1 MWRFVSQS
9 SSDRHP
15 HLRSL
20 NEHIGRQTWEWDPDA
35 GTQEDRD
42 KVEQLRAAFVASK
55 DTQKHSSDELLR
67 LQVLDPPLPTLS
79 PSAPRPSRACICAL
93 HHTCKVRHKHQHGI
107 ACNPRAGCRPR
118 CGGSGRRRSR
128 SPS

>member
-20 NEHIGRQTWEWDPDA
+20 NEHIGRQTWEWDPAA

-42 KVEQLRAAFVASK
+42 KVEQLRAAFAGSK

-67 LQVLDPPLPTLS
+67 LQVLDPHLS
-79 PSAPRPSRACICAL
+79 DPPSASPASSVPVSAGLHRA
-93 HHTCKVRHKHQHGI
+93 
-107 ACNPRAGCRPR
+107 
-118 CGGSGRRRSR
+118 S
-128 SPS
+128 

>member
-9 SSDRHP
+9 NSDRHP

-42 KVEQLRAAFVASK
+42 KAEQLRAAFVASK

-67 LQVLDPPLPTLS
+67 LQVPDPPLPTPPIRSMSLY
-79 PSAPRPSRACICAL
+79 RPTSHFAACVLCISGAAL
-93 HHTCKVRHKHQHGI
+93 IR
-107 ACNPRAGCRPR
+107 
-118 CGGSGRRRSR
+118 
-128 SPS
+128 